1 MHTGATDDTKKS
13 DISNCHNTIK
23 HRRCLIYA
31 IDGDVR
37 KTIYWAA
44 AAVLNKL

>member
-1 MHTGATDDTKKS
+1 MIQRSQIFPTAIILLNIGA
-13 DISNCHNTIK
+13 
-23 HRRCLIYA
+23 CLFYA

-44 AAVLNKL
+44 AAVLNIVVTF

>member
-1 MHTGATDDTKKS
+1 MENQVHTGATDDTKKS
-13 DISNCHNTIK
+13 DISNCHNT
-23 HRRCLIYA
+23 IYA

-44 AAVLNKL
+44 AAVLNIVVTF